1 MKRSLKGDEN
11 VGSCR
16 HKLFNSEHK
25 LNMGLSPQVR
35 ILLDSLEMDSP
46 MGREDFDR
54 VLRALRSKVDPS
66 HKSDQFEERA
76 VQLYLPVY
84 FWCRSKLKDHESDYP
99 MFIGLN
105 GPQGIGKSTLT
116 EALCQCFEID
126 GEKAIS
132 LSIDDFYLRRDQQVA
147 LAREYKENPYLQMRG
162 YPGTHDIELG
172 LQVLSDLK
180 GLGKA
185 GTVQIPRY
193 DKSAYQGLG
202 DRRPTSEWPKVTGP
216 LNIVF
221 LEGWMLGFRPL
232 ASSQI
237 SEVHMRAINGFLPK
251 YEVWYKILDSFIQL
265 TPKSLDFISNW
276 RIRAEEAMVAMG
288 REGMSAELI
297 RTYVGLFRPAY
308 EIYLESLRMFPV
320 CPNSLLHIE
329 IGLNQLPY

>member
-1 MKRSLKGDEN
+1 ML
-11 VGSCR
+11 
-16 HKLFNSEHK
+16 NSEDK
-25 LNMGLSPQVR
+25 LNKGMSPQVK
-35 ILLDSLEMDSP
+35 IVLDSLQIDFP
-46 MGREDFDR
+46 MVRDDFDR
-54 VLRALRSKVDPS
+54 VLRDLRARVDPS
-66 HKSDQFEERA
+66 QRNDQFEERA

-84 FWCRSKLKDHESDYP
+84 FWCRSKLKYHESDHP

-105 GPQGIGKSTLT
+105 GPQGVGKTTLT

-147 LAREYKENPYLQMRG
+147 LARQYKENPYLQMRG

-185 GTVQIPRY
+185 GRVQIPRY
-193 DKSAYQGLG
+193 DKSAYKGLG
-202 DRRPTSEWPKVTGP
+202 DRRSTSEWPKVTGP
-216 LNIVF
+216 LSIVF

-251 YEVWYKILDSFIQL
+251 YEVWNKTLDGFIQL
-265 TPKSLDFISNW
+265 IPKSLDFISNW
-276 RIRAEEAMVAMG
+276 RIRAEEAMVASG

-297 RTYVGLFRPAY
+297 RNYVSLFRPAY
-308 EIYLESLRMFPV
+308 EIYLESLRKFPV
-320 CPNSLLHIE
+320 CPNSSLQIE
-329 IGLNQLPY
+329 IGSNQLPS